1 VDCVLTAIAL
11 QSSWRG
17 NLALQGS
24 RLKLI
29 MVIWWIAPNYRLGH
43 DSHKCAQLK
52 IGENEKSLSLF
63 SSLFPFTQML
73 LQSLFIYLCL
83 TFFFLLFIFSWVE
96 LFCCLVFSHSFLPDI
111 LSFMFFFLLHGVY
124 LELDWRHYLGCHFIV
139 NMLCFKVMT
148 NLFCVLTYAPVS
160 VLYYYYFKKLP
171 YASIQSC
178 CAQ

>member
-83 TFFFLLFIFSWVE
+83 TFFFIIHFFLSWTLLLSSFLSFFFAWYTLIYVFFSVTWSLPWIRLTPLLRMSLHRKYVVFQSNDKSLLCVNICTCISFVLLLF
-96 LFCCLVFSHSFLPDI
+96 
-111 LSFMFFFLLHGVY
+111 
-124 LELDWRHYLGCHFIV
+124 
-139 NMLCFKVMT
+139 
-148 NLFCVLTYAPVS
+148 
-160 VLYYYYFKKLP
+160 
-171 YASIQSC
+171 
-178 CAQ
+178 